1 MIDEIIYDSLFLTF
15 EPDKETTTDPITA
28 YSYDGDNYD
37 ATITEITGSMGG
49 ETSVVFIN

>member
-28 YSYDGDNYD
+28 YSYDGEDYD
-37 ATITEITGSMGG
+37 FDTSGTGGG

>member
-1 MIDEIIYDSLFLTF
+1 MIDEIVYDSLFLTF
-15 EPDKETTTDPITA
+15 EPDKEITTDPIAA

-37 ATITEITGSMGG
+37 SGTGGG

>member
-28 YSYDGDNYD
+28 YSYDGEDYD
-37 ATITEITGSMGG
+37 FDTSGTGG

>member
-1 MIDEIIYDSLFLTF
+1 MIDEIVYDSFFLTF

-37 ATITEITGSMGG
+37 FSTTSSGGG

>member
-1 MIDEIIYDSLFLTF
+1 MIHEIIYDSLFLTF

-28 YSYDGDNYD
+28 YSYDGENYD
-37 ATITEITGSMGG
+37 FDTSSTGGG